1 MEQNTQET
9 RELTFG
15 EKLVGKTFNPSKDP
29 DVDRL
34 KDLAAEMAD
43 IVAKSYSKR
52 PVSTHQDLLFN
63 NAMQQILSGQ
73 MAAVKLV
80 TNQF

>member
-1 MEQNTQET
+1 MDQDTQET

-29 DVDRL
+29 DVERL
-34 KDLAAEMAD
+34 KELAAEMAD
-43 IVAKSYSKR
+43 IVARSYSKR
-52 PVSTHQDLLFN
+52 PTTLMQDLLRD
-63 NAMQQILSGQ
+63 NAMKEILSGQ